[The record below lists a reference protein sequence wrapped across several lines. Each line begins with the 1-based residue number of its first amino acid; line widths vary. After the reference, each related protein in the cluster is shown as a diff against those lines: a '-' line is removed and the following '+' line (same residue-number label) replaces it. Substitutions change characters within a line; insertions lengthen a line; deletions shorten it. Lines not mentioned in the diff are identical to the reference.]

1 MKKARSGLAV
11 WLTLSLLTC
20 ACVETIDLETGFEQ
34 KVVVNCIL
42 TPGPEQSLSIT
53 YNAPAGHFAR
63 TYEQIKDADARL
75 YCDGNEVGQFT
86 VNKRGTYDLSLVP
99 IPGKEYLLSV
109 KTTDG
114 NTVTAK
120 TTFPER
126 APLHYQGYQSSYTV
140 HEFIQDS
147 SEAPYW
153 CFGLTMNDQ
162 ILDNPKAP
170 VSSKEI
176 MVNALGCSHPRTD
189 AFNAMNEPMF
199 ASVGLTDGTTM
210 AHYYYVRIDPV
221 FNDASVSF
229 YVEAPLPVFQSHI
242 VFRSVSAEY
251 DTYLKTS
258 LRKALAYQAVPY
270 DPTAWFDEDGVY
282 SNIEGGLGIF
292 GAYSDQAFFIFPKF

>member
-1 MKKARSGLAV
+1 MTPAHLKFGVGAIL
-11 WLTLSLLTC
+11 LLLSC
-20 ACVETIDLETGFEQ
+20 ACVETIDLETGLEQ

-42 TPGPEQSLSIT
+42 TPGPEQSLSVT

-120 TTFPER
+120 TTFPKPT
-126 APLHYQGYQSSYTV
+126 PLRYQGYTSSDTV
-140 HEFIQDS
+140 HEFEQDAY
-147 SEAPYW
+147 EAPFW
-153 CFGLTMNDQ
+153 CFGLTMNDR
-162 ILDNPKAP
+162 IMDNPKAP
-170 VSSKEI
+170 VSTKEI
-176 MVNALGCSHPRTD
+176 MVNDLGCSHPRTD

-199 ASVGLTDGTTM
+199 AANGMTDGTTM

-221 FNDASVSF
+221 FSDASVSF
-229 YVEAPLPVFQSHI
+229 YVEASLPPFQSHI
-242 VFRSVSAEY
+242 VTRSVSAEY
-251 DTYLKTS
+251 DAYLKTS
-258 LRKALAYQAVPY
+258 LRKALAYQGVPY
-270 DPTAWFDEDGVY
+270 DPTAWFDEDGIY